1 VRAEAAP
8 DRSRQKGIEMDLFEA
23 VRKRATYRGAYKQT
37 EVPREDLDK
46 MVQAAIDAPSGC
58 NAQSTYFVIIDDKNI
73 MSELAEIVPKAGMKT
88 APAAIAVLSDTTPA
102 YDDVTFYKEDY
113 SAAVQ
118 NIYLAATALG
128 YATCWLD
135 GVLRRDGIADKISDL
150 LNVPDNLITCVL
162 LPIGIPEDEITH
174 RDKKQFNKRACYNKY
189 GIES

>member
-1 VRAEAAP
+1 MRAKAAP

-23 VRKRATYRGAYKQT
+23 VIKRATYRGAYKQT

-102 YDDVTFYKEDY
+102 YDDVTFYKED
-113 SAAVQ
+113 S
-118 NIYLAATALG
+118 
-128 YATCWLD
+128 
-135 GVLRRDGIADKISDL
+135 
-150 LNVPDNLITCVL
+150 
-162 LPIGIPEDEITH
+162 
-174 RDKKQFNKRACYNKY
+174 YNFV
-189 GIES
+189 